1 MAQRSVRRLSWDV
14 AGSMAV
20 EQAAIFVQASR
31 GTSSH
36 YNASSA
42 LNGILFG
49 LMGLFILMNTLMTVW
64 ALYRV

>member
-1 MAQRSVRRLSWDV
+1 
-14 AGSMAV
+14 MAV

-64 ALYRV
+64 ALYLV